1 MEDYNIMARQII
13 PRQDYP
19 KLVELYNKGYTLQ
32 AIGDFYGVSRER
44 IRQLLSGMM
53 DTASARKHFSECLL
67 KQLEEAK
74 GKEVVSAIREYINH
88 LRERNRY
95 FSMRY
100 NQLRRYY
107 RIKYGDNS
115 GDKFEELDD
124 KRIDE
129 WLKD

>member
-1 MEDYNIMARQII
+1 MEDNNIMARRII

-19 KLVELYNKGYTLQ
+19 KLIELYNKGYTLQ

-44 IRQLLSGMM
+44 IRQILSGMI
-53 DTASARKHFSECLL
+53 DTASARKNFSEGLL

-74 GKEVVSAIREYINH
+74 GKEIVSAIREYINH

-115 GDKFEELDD
+115 EPKFKELDD

>member
-1 MEDYNIMARQII
+1 MEDDNIMARQII
-13 PRQDYP
+13 QRQDYP
-19 KLVELYNKGYTLQ
+19 KLIELYNKGYTLQ

-44 IRQLLSGMM
+44 IRQLLSGMI
-53 DTASARKHFSECLL
+53 DTASARKNFSEGLL
-67 KQLEEAK
+67 KQLEEVK

-107 RIKYGDNS
+107 RIKYGEDS
-115 GDKFEELDD
+115 KMFEELDD

>member
-1 MEDYNIMARQII
+1 MARQII
-13 PRQDYP
+13 PRHDYP

-53 DTASARKHFSECLL
+53 DTASARKNFSEGLL

-107 RIKYGDNS
+107 RIKYGDNTEP
-115 GDKFEELDD
+115 KFEELDD
-124 KRIDE
+124 RRIDE

>member
-1 MEDYNIMARQII
+1 MARQII

-19 KLVELYNKGYTLQ
+19 KLVELYNMGYTLQ

-53 DTASARKHFSECLL
+53 DTASARKCFSERLL

-107 RIKYGDNS
+107 RIKYGDNTVP
-115 GDKFEELDD
+115 KFEELDD
-124 KRIDE
+124 RRIDE

>member
-1 MEDYNIMARQII
+1 MEDYNIMARRII

-19 KLVELYNKGYTLQ
+19 KLIELYNKGYTLQ

-44 IRQLLSGMM
+44 IRQLLSGMI
-53 DTASARKHFSECLL
+53 DTASARKNFSEGLL

-74 GKEVVSAIREYINH
+74 GKEIVSAIREYINH

-115 GDKFEELDD
+115 GDKFEALDD

>member
-1 MEDYNIMARQII
+1 MARRII

-19 KLVELYNKGYTLQ
+19 KLIELYNKGYTLQ

-44 IRQLLSGMM
+44 IRQILSGMI
-53 DTASARKHFSECLL
+53 DTASARKAFSEGLL
-67 KQLEEAK
+67 KQLEEVK
-74 GKEVVSAIREYINH
+74 GKEVASAIREYINH

-107 RIKYGDNS
+107 RIKYGDNTAP
-115 GDKFEELDD
+115 KFKELDD